1 MTKEEKQNLEE
12 KDIIDEMQEEINEI
26 ENEDWEIDQDKL
38 NEALNPEL
46 VDQIDENTLLAKVMA
61 DFDNYKKRVERD
73 KHEMVFFLKQDILK
87 NILPRV
93 DDMERIIKNT
103 PDDLKWN
110 PIYEWVVSM
119 HSKILS
125 DLWKM
130 WVIAFESVWNQV
142 NPDKHDVMTTVPW
155 KESWIIFDEF
165 EKWYMLNDKVL
176 RHAKVIVW
184 L

>member
-12 KDIIDEMQEEINEI
+12 KDILDEMQEEINEI

-38 NEALNPEL
+38 NDALNPVIENK
-46 VDQIDENTLLAKVMA
+46 IDENSLLAKVMA

-73 KHEMVFFLKQDILK
+73 KQDMVFFLKQDILK
-87 NILPRV
+87 NILPRI

-103 PDDLKWN
+103 PDELRWN
-110 PIYEWVVSM
+110 TLFEGIVSM

-125 DLWKM
+125 DIWKM
-130 WVIAFESVWNQV
+130 GVIGFQSIWLEVDPN
-142 NPDKHDVMTTVPW
+142 KHDVMTTVPW
-155 KESWIIFDEF
+155 KETWIIFDEF

-184 L
+184 N